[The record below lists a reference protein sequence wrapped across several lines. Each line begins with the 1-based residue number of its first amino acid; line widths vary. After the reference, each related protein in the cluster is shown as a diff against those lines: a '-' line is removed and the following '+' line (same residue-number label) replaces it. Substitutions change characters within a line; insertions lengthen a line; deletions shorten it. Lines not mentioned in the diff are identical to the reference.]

1 MRDRPIVVT
10 QLDAKMLRALLAGRM
25 GSGRDHEHLEELDFE
40 LERALVLDPVE
51 VPSNV
56 VTMQTRVRVL
66 DLSNAERR
74 VFVLVY
80 PADANV
86 GANRISVLAPLGTA
100 VLGYREGDE
109 VEWVMPGGPRRI
121 RIERVFQPADDAAGG
136 AGGSFCAS
144 APVWR
149 SPLM

>member
-1 MRDRPIVVT
+1 M
-10 QLDAKMLRALLAGRM
+10 DAKMLRALLAGRLAT
-25 GSGRDHEHLEELDFE
+25 GRDLEHLEELDFE

-66 DLSNAERR
+66 DLSNGERR
-74 VFVLVY
+74 EFVLVY

-86 GANRISVLAPLGTA
+86 GENRISVLAPLGTA

-109 VEWVMPGGPRRI
+109 VEWAMPGGPRRI
-121 RIERVFQPADDAAGG
+121 RIERVFQPRDEGGDDS
-136 AGGSFCAS
+136 GGSFSAS
-144 APVWR
+144 GPAAGAH
-149 SPLM
+149 